1 MTMKILVVGGTG
13 TVGSE
18 VVRQLMDR
26 GEQVHVLTRSPEHA
40 SKLPKGVTGV
50 IGNLLDPSTL
60 GAFDGMD
67 AVFLLNPVS
76 TTETFEGI
84 LGVNGARDG
93 GAKRIVYLSV
103 HHLDRAPYLPHFGGK
118 IAVEAAVMK
127 SGMEW
132 TILRPNNFYQND
144 IWFKDVILNYGVY
157 PQPIGNAGISNVDV
171 RDIAEVAVAALTT
184 NGHNKKIYNL
194 VGPEVMT
201 GDRMAAEWSRALGK
215 PIRYA
220 GNDLEAWEAQNRAYL
235 PPTTLYDFKL
245 MYAFFQEDGFKATPA
260 DIAQLTSVLGHPPR
274 AFGAYADELAAV
286 WKSS

>member
-1 MTMKILVVGGTG
+1 MKILVVGGTG

-18 VVRQLMDR
+18 VVRQLMGR

-40 SKLPKGVTGV
+40 SRLPKGVKGV
-50 IGNLLDPSTL
+50 IGDLLDPSTL
-60 GAFDGMD
+60 GVFNGME

-84 LGVNGARDG
+84 IGVNGARDG

-103 HHLDRAPYLPHFGGK
+103 HNLDRAPHLPHFGGK

-144 IWFKDVILNYGVY
+144 IWFKDVMLQHGVY
-157 PQPIGNAGISNVDV
+157 PQPIGNAGVSRVDV
-171 RDIAEVAVAALTT
+171 RDIGEVAVAALTT
-184 NGHNKKIYNL
+184 GGHDKKIYNL
-194 VGPEVMT
+194 VGPEVVT
-201 GDRMAAEWSRALGK
+201 GESTAADWSRAFGK

-220 GNDLEAWEAQNRAYL
+220 GDDLDAWEAQNREYL
-235 PPTTLYDFKL
+235 PSSMLYDFKH
-245 MYAFFQEDGFKATPA
+245 MYAFFQKEGLKATPA
-260 DIAQLTSVLGHPPR
+260 DLAQLTSVLGHPPR
-274 AFGAYADELAAV
+274 SFAAYASEMAAA
-286 WKSS
+286 WK

>member
-1 MTMKILVVGGTG
+1 MKILVVGGTG

-18 VVRQLMDR
+18 VVRQLMGR
-26 GEQVHVLTRSPEHA
+26 SEQVHVLTRSPEHA
-40 SKLPKGVTGV
+40 SKLPNGVTGV
-50 IGNLLDPSTL
+50 VGNLLEPSTL

-103 HHLDRAPYLPHFGGK
+103 HLLDQAPHLPHFGGK

-144 IWFKDVILNYGVY
+144 IWFKDAILGHGVY
-157 PQPIGNAGISNVDV
+157 PQPIGNTGISNVDV
-171 RDIAEVAVAALTT
+171 RDIAEVAVGALTT
-184 NGHNKKIYNL
+184 SSHNRKIYNL
-194 VGPEVMT
+194 VGPEIMT
-201 GDRMAAEWSRALGK
+201 GDRMAAEWSRALGR

-220 GNDLEAWEAQNRAYL
+220 GDDLEAWEAQNRAYL
-235 PPTTLYDFKL
+235 PPAQLYDFKL
-245 MYAFFQEDGFKATPA
+245 MYAFFQKEGLKATPA

-274 AFGAYADELAAV
+274 AFGAYADELAAA

>member
-184 NGHNKKIYNL
+184 NAHNKKIYNL
-194 VGPEVMT
+194 VGPDVMT

-260 DIAQLTSVLGHPPR
+260 DLAQLTSVLGHPPR
-274 AFGAYADELAAV
+274 AFGAYADELAAQ

>member
-1 MTMKILVVGGTG
+1 MKILVVGGTG

-18 VVRQLMDR
+18 VVRQLMGR
-26 GEQVHVLTRSPEHA
+26 SEQIHVLTRSPEHA

-50 IGNLLDPSTL
+50 IGDLLDPSTL

-103 HHLDRAPYLPHFGGK
+103 HHLDRAPHLPHFGGK

-184 NGHNKKIYNL
+184 NAHNKKIYNL
-194 VGPEVMT
+194 VGPDVMT
-201 GDRMAAEWSRALGK
+201 GDRMAAEWSRALGR

-220 GNDLEAWEAQNRAYL
+220 GNDLEAWEARNRAYL

-245 MYAFFQEDGFKATPA
+245 MYAFFQQDGFKATPA
-260 DIAQLTSVLGHPPR
+260 DIAQLTSVLGHAPR
-274 AFGAYADELAAV
+274 AFGAYADELAEV
-286 WKSS
+286 WKSG